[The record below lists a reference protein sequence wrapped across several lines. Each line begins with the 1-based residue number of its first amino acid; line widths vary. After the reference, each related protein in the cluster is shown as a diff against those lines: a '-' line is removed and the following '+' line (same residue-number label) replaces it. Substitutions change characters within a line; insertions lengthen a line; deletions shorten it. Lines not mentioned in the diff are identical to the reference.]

1 MIISTLV
8 ISEPDDATVCEG
20 RRTVFT
26 CVLNSNRRYSD
37 ILWYRFIKDTG
48 TTEMVDPDDQSITIA
63 THTESRI
70 NSSLTIT
77 NIRKSYIGYYWV
89 ATSFF
94 NVCNVSLTVV
104 RGMWI
109 HFITLY
115 VYTYI
120 RNYNEDIV
128 TFLNQACTSHKPV
141 HTWLLKIVCVDV
153 YMCVRLPPRL
163 LITSGM
169 IWTP

>member
-1 MIISTLV
+1 M
-8 ISEPDDATVCEG
+8 
-20 RRTVFT
+20 FT

-37 ILWYRFIKDTG
+37 IQWYRFIKDTG
-48 TTEMVDPDDQSITIA
+48 TTEMVDPDDDQSITIS
-63 THTESRI
+63 THTGSRI
-70 NSSLTIT
+70 NSSLSIT
-77 NIRKSYIGYYWV
+77 NVRKSYTGYYWV

-104 RGMWI
+104 GGMWI

-115 VYTYI
+115 VYAYI

-128 TFLNQACTSHKPV
+128 TFLNQARTSHRPV
-141 HTWLLKIVCVDV
+141 RVWLLKIVSVQTSICV
-153 YMCVRLPPRL
+153 CVFVCVCLPPRL